1 MPKRKVIGF
10 YTDRQTGKVRPV
22 TKRSSRSL
30 AAPTVFFPAKSKKY
44 SEMVRIDTPK
54 AAEDSVE
61 KLMKEFNEAKTREKK
76 VRIKRYTVLAEN
88 RARIMA
94 GNERL
99 STEERQ
105 EAAKVAEIYARAK
118 EKMVI

>member
-1 MPKRKVIGF
+1 MGKVKGF
-10 YTDRQTGKVRPV
+10 YTDEKGRVRPI
-22 TKRSSRSL
+22 TAKEGRRL

-61 KLMKEFNEAKTREKK
+61 KLMKEFNEAKTKEKK

-105 EAAKVAEIYARAK
+105 EAARVAEIYARAK